1 MPKYRLNANNNL
13 NSSNIYHRRLLYRF
27 FALSFDTDPVIQKPG
42 IKDYWNFENFFYGKV
57 DSNFIPVMPNVDK
70 LVQIESDRGNLL
82 VFDFV
87 AESFQKFQSFFT
99 LPLKLGRLES
109 GTPLSSPMPHRAFV
123 NTEINYQNHIIAF
136 VDRFNDFLFLT
147 ANYKKISNPRKY
159 IKEFYKF
166 YFNNA
171 DAILR
176 STYYLSS
183 ENPGY
188 GSGLSIEIA
197 SLNPSDDAAKMR
209 MIESSNFGFYTEA
222 AINSGFLID
231 KNVPWRMNIDLS
243 SPLILEKYS
252 EPSVAGFSFTT
263 ETFLDYFNKAYEGE
277 LGEVIS
283 AVFYGYRKF
292 YERVPTKG
300 PYASSDGSD
309 PKLSTEEVCTDN
321 VLPPPSRE
329 EMSDVLPATYWV
341 GKYVE
346 MKNKE
351 TGNHFNKQEVETI
364 KRNAIKNNTET
375 FESYVAKKFRMPW
388 LSPTSLVYQRL
399 QREFQE
405 SGEKV
410 LDNFSEHVKM
420 IVMNSIKSMY

>member
-13 NSSNIYHRRLLYRF
+13 NSSELYHRRLMYRL
-27 FALSFDTDPVIQKPG
+27 FALSFDTDPVIQKSG

-57 DSNFIPVMPNVDK
+57 NSDFIPVTPNIDK
-70 LVQIESDRGNLL
+70 LVQIESSKGNLL

-99 LPLKLGRLES
+99 LPLNLGHLEA
-109 GTPLSSPMPHRAFV
+109 GTPISSPVAHRSFV
-123 NTEINYQNHIIAF
+123 NTEINYQNHVISF
-136 VDRFNDFLFLT
+136 VDRFNNFLFLT
-147 ANYKKISNPRKY
+147 TNYKKISSPRDY

-166 YFNNA
+166 YFNNS

-176 STYYLSS
+176 STYYLSPN
-183 ENPGY
+183 NPGY

-197 SLNPSDDAAKMR
+197 SLNPADDAVKMN
-209 MIESSNFGFYTEA
+209 MIESANFGFYTEA

-252 EPSVAGFSFTT
+252 ETSATNIPFLTEIFS
-263 ETFLDYFNKAYEGE
+263 DYFDNAYEGE
-277 LGEVIS
+277 LNEIIN

-300 PYASSDGSD
+300 QNASGDGSE
-309 PKLSTEEVCTDN
+309 PQLATEKICTDN
-321 VLPPPSRE
+321 VLPPPSQE
-329 EMSDVLPATYWV
+329 EILEVMPFAYWI

-364 KRNAIKNNTET
+364 KRNAIRNNTES
-375 FESYVAKKFRMPW
+375 FERYVAKKFRMPW

-405 SGEKV
+405 SEEKV